1 MSRLKLLPRRN
12 HERTHPASGT
22 ATNKNRRSRGD
33 ETHFNFGLAMADCG
47 ISVRDSSRCLL
58 RHGNISIKHWFL
70 NTRNNVRSI
79 KNLILNTKNHIRSIK
94 NGVLNTK
101 NPVRSIKN
109 VALNTKNHAL
119 SIKKLQ
125 IFPRFYGF
133 LSGGFQFAP
142 KAGKKY
148 LKKVTFH

>member
-1 MSRLKLLPRRN
+1 MFQS
-12 HERTHPASGT
+12 TVA
-22 ATNKNRRSRGD
+22 
-33 ETHFNFGLAMADCG
+33 
-47 ISVRDSSRCLL
+47 
-58 RHGNISIKHWFL
+58 
-70 NTRNNVRSI
+70 
-79 KNLILNTKNHIRSIK
+79 SIK

-101 NPVRSIKN
+101 NPVRSIKNGVLNTKNVVRSVKN

-142 KAGKKY
+142 KMGKKC

>member
-1 MSRLKLLPRRN
+1 MCRN
-12 HERTHPASGT
+12 
-22 ATNKNRRSRGD
+22 
-33 ETHFNFGLAMADCG
+33 FNLGLAIADCG

-125 IFPRFYGF
+125 ISHGFMGFYRVA
-133 LSGGFQFAP
+133 SGSRP

-148 LKKVTFH
+148 LKK